1 MAKVQAKMATEVAL
15 DLVQASTAI
24 KNLTSA
30 VSSSTSAWKAQEAY
44 LRSVGDSA
52 GAARAKYTGLGEAMD
67 AQRRKIEALQDK
79 QRSMTSMTS
88 ESATK
93 YLKLKRQ
100 IDATQEAMSKLDTS
114 TEAGKAAEKSMQAT
128 IEQLT
133 AQQSKLKVGTVDSA
147 RQYLNF
153 GKQIDRAKAKLASMA
168 AQRQRAA
175 QQIAVEDSG
184 VKKLS
189 SSMRVQEGLVSATVE
204 RLKAQGQSYQ
214 ALQTS
219 LNGARQK
226 LNSLTEIQ
234 RREITL
240 LNQTKQRFG
249 EDSEQ
254 YARNATRVQE
264 LGTKIQETRQRVSEL
279 NDQMKRT
286 PSGWL
291 GRVSS
296 RLDSIQG
303 KADRVSTSFGRIFGA
318 TAAANMFTGALANIQ
333 GRLVDLVKAGAD
345 YNIEQ
350 NKMNA
355 TWSTLTGSAKKAGPM
370 VDSINKMSQATGQS
384 VDVVNELEQGFYHL
398 HSSKSQADSL
408 TSSMLNMADAVGL
421 NGDQIKA
428 VEQDMVHG
436 MATGKITQG
445 ELNQIGQYF
454 PMIDEAMAK
463 HFHTSVAGMR
473 QMAKAGKITS
483 KDLQEVFTSLGNGK
497 YKEAADN
504 MMNSYFGVF
513 RTIRARTPQLVGDI
527 TKPFM
532 KISNPFLK
540 SVRNWVNDK
549 STDTEFTRLGNQMA
563 RSMNQIISAFG
574 GSNISA
580 TKLMDNAIRGLTNG
594 VRRFGDIVASHH
606 TQIANFFQ
614 AFKAGSVAQAK
625 LFAAV
630 FVDLSKVLLPVLD
643 TMARFPKTSAALIT
657 SFLLASRAIRTL
669 QAGIKGLETLKAT
682 GELIKGFSERLRKI
696 PNKKTTKVEAKTLS
710 ADRQIT
716 TTKDKIKLLPNSKN
730 TNLTVSNA
738 KANAQIVNTNRNLS
752 RIPRSKMIGVSA
764 NVINA
769 ERNITNVRT
778 KINGVPKTVQ
788 IIAKANTA
796 GAASNINNIGASSRR
811 SANIAR
817 TSFGIIGSSAKMASV
832 GLDLIGGPA
841 GAIML
846 AVQGFQLLY
855 QHSAKFRKFVNG
867 IVSGAMKV
875 GKTLVSGIGGAIT
888 KTVGFV
894 KNNWKE
900 VGLYLVNPVAGALNS
915 LYKHNTRFR
924 KFTNDIVSSAKS
936 MASKAGRWFGNMAS
950 SAGKHIS
957 RMAQSAR
964 RGWNNMNRSA
974 QQSSQRQI
982 RLHNQMAQRNQRSAQ
997 QMWTRLSRLC
1007 IQGWNQS
1014 NRLTRQGVQREI
1026 QAHRTMGTR
1035 VISFNTQLW
1044 NRSRQLFTKGW
1055 NDLRNSTRNGTNR
1068 VNNEF
1073 NRMRI
1078 TIGRHAQ
1085 RAMTDASN
1093 HFRNG
1098 YRNIQNDTNRWGNQ
1112 LGNLWN
1118 NTRNNIGNIGQIL
1131 SQNSQNIFKDM
1142 HGRLNDLTN
1151 NGLNQMSDFWH
1162 NRLTG
1167 IANIITDVGGTIHNN
1182 FVNMLHNLAK
1192 PFEALINGI
1201 KDGVNWILDHVGGDG
1216 KLGGFT
1222 FNAFA
1227 AGSNGPIDKDQIALL
1242 NDAPGSHYQEMVHRK
1257 ATGETFMLPAKR
1269 NMLFPLQQGDEVLD
1283 GERAHKLATMV
1294 QMPVP
1299 HAGGAIGNFFG
1310 GIFDKVGDMADDAM
1324 DWVDKAL
1331 KNVVEFGTEL
1341 FGHFVSKV
1349 APKSSDSIN
1358 LGLKSDLPGFYAR
1371 QLQAWMKKQLESMN
1385 ADAQGYVSKE
1395 KFAQIARHAAS
1406 LMHQTLSDGDI
1417 DHLYWQGN
1425 VESGD
1430 GANMGAGVDDH
1441 DGTGRPL
1448 GFYQYKLR
1456 TWNSWAVPGHTK
1468 IMSILDQTMAVL
1480 NDSNWRSDLAPIGTR
1495 RGWGPTGHK
1504 MFANGGI
1511 TTTPSIFGEAGAEMA
1526 IPLDT
1531 MKSTRA
1537 WQLMRQVVDYYAGSS
1552 NQNTQVVNQTDLT
1565 PLEKRFDEALAQN
1578 QQLINLIDK
1587 LIGVTDS
1594 ANNPTARYRRTQHD
1608 INMAQAQSLGG

>member
-88 ESATK
+88 ESAAK
-93 YLKLKRQ
+93 YLKLKKQ

-133 AQQSKLKVGTVDSA
+133 AQQSKLNVGTVDSA

-168 AQRQRAA
+168 AQQQRAA
-175 QQIAVEDSG
+175 QQMAVEDSG

-226 LNSLTEIQ
+226 LSSLTEIQ
-234 RREITL
+234 RREIAL
-240 LNQTKQRFG
+240 LDQTKQRFG
-249 EDSEQ
+249 ENSEQ

-264 LGTKIQETRQRVSEL
+264 LGTKIQETRQRISEL
-279 NDQMKRT
+279 NEQMRRT

-291 GRVSS
+291 GKVSS

-318 TAAANMFTGALANIQ
+318 TAAANMFTGALANVQ

-345 YNIEQ
+345 YNVEQ

-384 VDVVNELEQGFYHL
+384 VDIVNELEQGFYHL

-421 NGDQIKA
+421 SGDQIKA

-513 RTIRARTPQLVGDI
+513 RTIRARTPQLIGDI

-532 KISNPFLK
+532 SISNPFLK

-549 STDTEFTRLGNQMA
+549 STDAEFTRLGNQMA

-574 GSNISA
+574 GSNISS

-606 TQIANFFQ
+606 TQIANFFK
-614 AFKAGSVAQAK
+614 AFKAGSAAQAK

-630 FVDLSKVLLPVLD
+630 FVDLSKVMLPVLD

-657 SFLLASRAIRTL
+657 SFLLASRAVRTL
-669 QAGIKGLETLKAT
+669 QAGIKGLETLKIASQAI
-682 GELIKGFSERLRKI
+682 GNFSNRVKRI
-696 PNKKTTKVEAKTLS
+696 PNRHVTKMQV
-710 ADRQIT
+710 D
-716 TTKDKIKLLPNSKN
+716 
-730 TNLTVSNA
+730 
-738 KANAQIVNTNRNLS
+738 
-752 RIPRSKMIGVSA
+752 
-764 NVINA
+764 
-769 ERNITNVRT
+769 
-778 KINGVPKTVQ
+778 
-788 IIAKANTA
+788 
-796 GAASNINNIGASSRR
+796 GASSTRDLQNFSRR
-811 SANIAR
+811 VDRIPKAKTTTLHANTSQAVTNVTRVGTASRTAATLSR
-817 TSFGIIGSSAKMASV
+817 TSFSIIGTSARIAST
-832 GLDLIGGPA
+832 GLSLIGGPA

-846 AVQGFQLLY
+846 VIQGFQLLY
-855 QHSAKFRKFVNG
+855 QHSAKFRKFVDG
-867 IVSGAMKV
+867 IAN
-875 GKTLVSGIGGAIT
+875 A
-888 KTVGFV
+888 
-894 KNNWKE
+894 
-900 VGLYLVNPVAGALNS
+900 
-915 LYKHNTRFR
+915 
-924 KFTNDIVSSAKS
+924 AKS
-936 MASKAGRWFGNMAS
+936 MAGKVGRWFGNMAT
-950 SAGKHIS
+950 SAGKHIN
-957 RMAQSAR
+957 RMAQSAK
-964 RGWNNMNRSA
+964 RGWNNMNRTS
-974 QQSSQRQI
+974 QQSSQREI
-982 RLHNQMAQRNQRSAQ
+982 RLHNQMAQRNQRAAQ
-997 QMWTRLSRLC
+997 QMWSRLSRSW
-1007 IQGWNQS
+1007 IQGWNLN
-1014 NRLTRQGVQREI
+1014 NRLTRQGVQQQI
-1026 QAHRTMGTR
+1026 QQHRTMSTR
-1035 VISFNTQLW
+1035 IAVFNTQLW
-1044 NRSRQLFTKGW
+1044 NRSRQAFTKGW
-1055 NDLRNSTRNGTNR
+1055 NDLRNSTRNGTN
-1068 VNNEF
+1068 NINDEF
-1073 NRMRI
+1073 NRMKVAV
-1078 TIGRHAQ
+1078 GQ
-1085 RAMTDASN
+1085 RAQQAMNDAKN
-1093 HFRNG
+1093 HFQRG
-1098 YRNIQNDTNRWGNQ
+1098 YSDIKSDTSGWRGDMANIWSDTRGK
-1112 LGNLWN
+1112 
-1118 NTRNNIGNIGQIL
+1118 IGNIADNLRGDATNKF
-1131 SQNSQNIFKDM
+1131 SDM
-1142 HGRLNDLTN
+1142 HSKLNDLTN
-1151 NGLNQMSDFWH
+1151 GGLGKMEDAWH
-1162 NRLTG
+1162 NRLEG
-1167 IANIITDVGGTIHNN
+1167 IAEVVTNSGGHIFNQFKN
-1182 FVNMLHNLAK
+1182 VLNNLAK
-1192 PFEALINGI
+1192 PFESLINGI

-1216 KLGGFT
+1216 KLGSFSFPGFANGT
-1222 FNAFA
+1222 
-1227 AGSNGPIDKDQIALL
+1227 NGPIEKDQLALL
-1242 NDAPGSHYQEMVHRK
+1242 NDAPGSHYQEMVHR
-1257 ATGETFMLPAKR
+1257 ASTGETFMLPAKR
-1269 NMLFPLQQGDEVLD
+1269 NMLFPLQKGDEVLD
-1283 GERAHKLATMV
+1283 GERSHQLATMM
-1294 QMPVP
+1294 QMPIP
-1299 HAGGAIGNFFG
+1299 HANGAIGDFFSG
-1310 GIFDKVGDMADDAM
+1310 LWNGAKELEDIAED
-1324 DWVDKAL
+1324 AL
-1331 KNVVEFGTEL
+1331 KNVVGFGKSL
-1341 FGHFVSKV
+1341 FTHFVANV
-1349 APKSSDSIN
+1349 TPKSTDSLN
-1358 LGLKSDLPGFYAR
+1358 GGLKLNLPGFYAEH
-1371 QLQAWMKKQLESMN
+1371 LKNWIKKQLDDLGSDTPKNGNWAPVVKKALRKNGLPDSEAYVNAWLKQIQTESGGN
-1385 ADAQGYVSKE
+1385 PKAVQGN
-1395 KFAQIARHAAS
+1395 I
-1406 LMHQTLSDGDI
+1406 GDI
-1417 DHLYWQGN
+1417 N
-1425 VESGD
+1425 NATGD
-1430 GANMGAGVDDH
+1430 LAKGLVQTISATFNA
-1441 DGTGRPL
+1441 
-1448 GFYQYKLR
+1448 YKF
-1456 TWNSWAVPGHTK
+1456 PGHGN
-1468 IMSILDQTMAVL
+1468 IFNGYDNL
-1480 NDSNWRSDLAPIGTR
+1480 LAGIAYAKAKYGASGMLSVIGH
-1495 RGWGPTGHK
+1495 GHGY
-1504 MFANGGI
+1504 ANGGI
-1511 TTTPSIFGEAGAEMA
+1511 ATEPSIFGEAGAEMA

-1537 WQLMRQVVDYYAGSS
+1537 WQLMKQVVDYYAGSS
-1552 NQNTQVVNQTDLT
+1552 NQSTQVVNQTDLT
-1565 PLEKRFDEALAQN
+1565 PLEKRFDAALAQN
-1578 QQLINLIDK
+1578 QQLISLIEQ

-1594 ANNPTARYRRTQHD
+1594 ANNPTARYRRTQRD
-1608 INMAQAQSLGG
+1608 INLAQAQSLTGI

>member
-52 GAARAKYTGLGEAMD
+52 GAARAKYNGLGEAMD

-88 ESATK
+88 ESAAK

-133 AQQSKLKVGTVDSA
+133 AQQSKLKVGTADSA

-153 GKQIDRAKAKLASMA
+153 GKQIDLAKAKLASMA
-168 AQRQRAA
+168 AQQQRAA
-175 QQIAVEDSG
+175 QQMAVEDSG

-226 LNSLTEIQ
+226 LSSLTEIQ
-234 RREITL
+234 RREIAL
-240 LNQTKQRFG
+240 LDQTKQRFG
-249 EDSEQ
+249 ENSEQ

-264 LGTKIQETRQRVSEL
+264 LGTKIQETRQRISEL
-279 NDQMKRT
+279 NEQMRRT

-303 KADRVSTSFGRIFGA
+303 KADRVSVSFGRIFGA
-318 TAAANMFTGALANIQ
+318 TAAANMFTGALANVQ

-384 VDVVNELEQGFYHL
+384 VDIVNELEQGFYHL

-421 NGDQIKA
+421 SGDQIKA

-513 RTIRARTPQLVGDI
+513 RTIRARTPQLIGDI

-532 KISNPFLK
+532 SISNPFLK

-549 STDTEFTRLGNQMA
+549 STDAEFTRLGNQMA

-574 GSNISA
+574 GSNISS

-606 TQIANFFQ
+606 TQIANFFK
-614 AFKAGSVAQAK
+614 AFKAGSAAQAK

-630 FVDLSKVLLPVLD
+630 FVDLSKVMLPVLD

-657 SFLLASRAIRTL
+657 SFLLASRAVRTL
-669 QAGIKGLETLKAT
+669 QAGIKGLETLKIASQAI
-682 GELIKGFSERLRKI
+682 GNFSNRVKRI
-696 PNKKTTKVEAKTLS
+696 PNRHVTKMQV
-710 ADRQIT
+710 D
-716 TTKDKIKLLPNSKN
+716 
-730 TNLTVSNA
+730 
-738 KANAQIVNTNRNLS
+738 
-752 RIPRSKMIGVSA
+752 
-764 NVINA
+764 
-769 ERNITNVRT
+769 
-778 KINGVPKTVQ
+778 
-788 IIAKANTA
+788 
-796 GAASNINNIGASSRR
+796 GASSTRDLQNFSRR
-811 SANIAR
+811 VDRIPKAKTTTLHANTSQAVTNVTRVGTASRTAATLSR
-817 TSFGIIGSSAKMASV
+817 TSFSIIGTSARIAST
-832 GLDLIGGPA
+832 GLGLIGGPA

-855 QHSAKFRKFVNG
+855 QHSAKFRKFVDG
-867 IVSGAMKV
+867 IAN
-875 GKTLVSGIGGAIT
+875 A
-888 KTVGFV
+888 
-894 KNNWKE
+894 
-900 VGLYLVNPVAGALNS
+900 
-915 LYKHNTRFR
+915 
-924 KFTNDIVSSAKS
+924 AKS
-936 MASKAGRWFGNMAS
+936 MAGKVVRWFGNMAT
-950 SAGKHIS
+950 SAGKHIN
-957 RMAQSAR
+957 RMAQSAK
-964 RGWNNMNRSA
+964 RGWNNMNRTS
-974 QQSSQRQI
+974 QQSSQREI
-982 RLHNQMAQRNQRSAQ
+982 RLHNQMAQRNQRAAQ
-997 QMWTRLSRLC
+997 QMWSRLSRSWL
-1007 IQGWNQS
+1007 QGWNLN
-1014 NRLTRQGVQREI
+1014 NRLTRQGVQQQI
-1026 QAHRTMGTR
+1026 QQHRTMSTR
-1035 VISFNTQLW
+1035 IAVFNTQLW
-1044 NRSRQLFTKGW
+1044 NRSRQAFTKGW
-1055 NDLRNSTRNGTNR
+1055 NDLRNSTRNGTN
-1068 VNNEF
+1068 NINDEF
-1073 NRMRI
+1073 NRMKVAV
-1078 TIGRHAQ
+1078 GQ
-1085 RAMTDASN
+1085 RAQQAMNDAKN
-1093 HFRNG
+1093 HFQRG
-1098 YRNIQNDTNRWGNQ
+1098 YSDIKSNTSGWRGDMANIWSDTRGKISNIAD
-1112 LGNLWN
+1112 NLRGDATN
-1118 NTRNNIGNIGQIL
+1118 KF
-1131 SQNSQNIFKDM
+1131 SDM
-1142 HGRLNDLTN
+1142 HSKLNDLTN
-1151 NGLNQMSDFWH
+1151 GGLGKMEDAWH
-1162 NRLTG
+1162 NRLEG
-1167 IANIITDVGGTIHNN
+1167 IAEVVTNSGGHIFNQFKN
-1182 FVNMLHNLAK
+1182 VLNNLAK
-1192 PFEALINGI
+1192 PFESLINGI

-1216 KLGGFT
+1216 KLGSFSFPGFANGT
-1222 FNAFA
+1222 
-1227 AGSNGPIDKDQIALL
+1227 NGPIEKDQLALL
-1242 NDAPGSHYQEMVHRK
+1242 NDAPGSHYQEMVHR
-1257 ATGETFMLPAKR
+1257 ASTGETFMLPAKR
-1269 NMLFPLQQGDEVLD
+1269 NMLFPLQKGDEVLD
-1283 GERAHKLATMV
+1283 GERSHKLATMM
-1294 QMPVP
+1294 QMPIP
-1299 HAGGAIGNFFG
+1299 HANGAIGDFFSG
-1310 GIFDKVGDMADDAM
+1310 LWNGAKELEDIAED
-1324 DWVDKAL
+1324 AL
-1331 KNVVEFGTEL
+1331 KNVVGFGKSL
-1341 FGHFVSKV
+1341 FTHFVANV
-1349 APKSSDSIN
+1349 TPKSTDSLN
-1358 LGLKSDLPGFYAR
+1358 GGLKLNLPGFYAEH
-1371 QLQAWMKKQLESMN
+1371 LKNWIKKQLDDLGSDTPKNGNWAPVVKKALRKNGLPDSEAYVNAWLKQIQTESGGN
-1385 ADAQGYVSKE
+1385 PKAVQGN
-1395 KFAQIARHAAS
+1395 I
-1406 LMHQTLSDGDI
+1406 GDI
-1417 DHLYWQGN
+1417 N
-1425 VESGD
+1425 NATGD
-1430 GANMGAGVDDH
+1430 LAKGLVQTISATFNA
-1441 DGTGRPL
+1441 
-1448 GFYQYKLR
+1448 YKF
-1456 TWNSWAVPGHTK
+1456 PGHGN
-1468 IMSILDQTMAVL
+1468 IFNGYDNL
-1480 NDSNWRSDLAPIGTR
+1480 LAGIAYAKAKYGASGMLSVIGH
-1495 RGWGPTGHK
+1495 GHGY
-1504 MFANGGI
+1504 ANGGI
-1511 TTTPSIFGEAGAEMA
+1511 ATTPSIFGEAGAEMA

-1537 WQLMRQVVDYYAGSS
+1537 WQLMKQVVDYYAGSS
-1552 NQNTQVVNQTDLT
+1552 NQSTQVVNQTDLT

-1578 QQLINLIDK
+1578 RQLISLIDK

-1594 ANNPTARYRRTQHD
+1594 ANNPTARYRRTQRD
-1608 INMAQAQSLGG
+1608 INLAQAQSLTGI

>member
-88 ESATK
+88 ESAAK

-175 QQIAVEDSG
+175 QQMAVEDSG

-249 EDSEQ
+249 ENSEQ

-318 TAAANMFTGALANIQ
+318 TAAANMFTGVLANIQ

-421 NGDQIKA
+421 NGDQIQA

-513 RTIRARTPQLVGDI
+513 RTIRARTPQLIGDI

-532 KISNPFLK
+532 SISNPFLK

-580 TKLMDNAIRGLTNG
+580 TKLMDNAIRGLTSG

-614 AFKAGSVAQAK
+614 AFKAGSAAQAK

-643 TMARFPKTSAALIT
+643 TMARFPKTSAALVT
-657 SFLLASRAIRTL
+657 SFLLASRAVRTL
-669 QAGIKGLETLKAT
+669 QAGIKGLETLKIASQAI
-682 GELIKGFSERLRKI
+682 GKFSSRVK
-696 PNKKTTKVEAKTLS
+696 
-710 ADRQIT
+710 
-716 TTKDKIKLLPNSKN
+716 
-730 TNLTVSNA
+730 
-738 KANAQIVNTNRNLS
+738 
-752 RIPRSKMIGVSA
+752 RIPTRHITKMQVD
-764 NVINA
+764 
-769 ERNITNVRT
+769 
-778 KINGVPKTVQ
+778 
-788 IIAKANTA
+788 
-796 GAASNINNIGASSRR
+796 GASSTRDLQNFSRR
-811 SANIAR
+811 VDRIPKTKTTTLRANTSQAVSNVTRVGTASR
-817 TSFGIIGSSAKMASV
+817 TAATLSRSSFSIIGTSARIAST
-832 GLDLIGGPA
+832 GLSLIGGPA

-867 IVSGAMKV
+867 IVSVARKMAGNV
-875 GKTLVSGIGGAIT
+875 GHWV
-888 KTVGFV
+888 
-894 KNNWKE
+894 
-900 VGLYLVNPVAGALNS
+900 
-915 LYKHNTRFR
+915 
-924 KFTNDIVSSAKS
+924 
-936 MASKAGRWFGNMAS
+936 GNMVKS
-950 SAGKHIS
+950 VGKHIS
-957 RMAQSAR
+957 NMARSAK
-964 RGWNNMNRSA
+964 RGWNQINRTS
-974 QQSSQRQI
+974 QQSSQREI
-982 RLHNQMAQRNQRSAQ
+982 RLHNQMARRNQQSAR
-997 QMWTRLSRLC
+997 QMWNRLRRSWS
-1007 IQGWNQS
+1007 QGWNRNNQ
-1014 NRLTRQGVQREI
+1014 LTRRGVQ
-1026 QAHRTMGTR
+1026 QQLQNHRLMSTR
-1035 VISFNTQLW
+1035 IILFNTQLW
-1044 NRSRQLFTKGW
+1044 RKSQQAFGRGWRYLQRSSRQ
-1055 NDLRNSTRNGTNR
+1055 GTNR

-1078 TIGRHAQ
+1078 SVGQ
-1085 RAMTDASN
+1085 RAEQAMRDASVR
-1093 HFRNG
+1093 FRNG
-1098 YRNIQNDTNRWGNQ
+1098 YRDIQTGTSNWRSRMGS
-1112 LGNLWN
+1112 LWN
-1118 NTRNNIGNIGQIL
+1118 NTRETIGNLANNIRSDSTNKF
-1131 SQNSQNIFKDM
+1131 SDM
-1142 HGRLNDLTN
+1142 HGKLNDLTN
-1151 NGLNQMSDFWH
+1151 NGLNQMSSFWH
-1162 NRLTG
+1162 DRLTG
-1167 IANIITDVGGTIHNN
+1167 IADIISNVGGTIHSN
-1182 FVNMLHNLAK
+1182 FVNMLHGLAK
-1192 PFEALINGI
+1192 PFEGLINGI
-1201 KDGVNWILDHVGGDG
+1201 KDGVNWILDKVGGDG

-1227 AGSNGPIDKDQIALL
+1227 KGTNGPIDKDQIALL
-1242 NDAPGSHYQEMVHRK
+1242 NDANGSNYQEMVHRK
-1257 ATGETFMLPAKR
+1257 STGETFMLPAKR
-1269 NMLFPLQQGDEVLD
+1269 NILFPLQQGDEVLD
-1283 GERAHKLATMV
+1283 GERAHKLATMI
-1294 QMPVP
+1294 QMPIP
-1299 HAGGAIGNFFG
+1299 HAGGAVGSFFS
-1310 GIFDKVGDMADDAM
+1310 GIFNSVGDAVDDAM

-1331 KNVVEFGTEL
+1331 KNVVEFGTEM
-1341 FGHFVSKV
+1341 FSHFVAKV
-1349 APKSSDSIN
+1349 SPKSTDSVN
-1358 LGLKSDLPGFYAR
+1358 NGLKVNLPGFYAR
-1371 QLQAWMKKQLESMN
+1371 HLQAWLKKQLEQMQDDNGDAITPEMIRKAAAKVHEHVTDSEIQRIINVAVHESNNRSKGVENDWDSN
-1385 ADAQGYVSKE
+1385 AKAGTPSK
-1395 KFAQIARHAAS
+1395 
-1406 LMHQTLSDGDI
+1406 
-1417 DHLYWQGN
+1417 
-1425 VESGD
+1425 
-1430 GANMGAGVDDH
+1430 GVLQFIQPTFDK
-1441 DGTGRPL
+1441 
-1448 GFYQYKLR
+1448 Y
-1456 TWNSWAVPGHTK
+1456 AVKGHHNIWK
-1468 IMSILDQTMAVL
+1468 AFDQVLALL
-1480 NDSNWRSDLAPIGTR
+1480 NDSNWRSDIHTG
-1495 RGWGPTGHK
+1495 GWGPTGAPRG
-1504 MFANGGI
+1504 FANGGI
-1511 TTTPSIFGEAGAEMA
+1511 ATTPSIFGEAGAEMA

-1578 QQLINLIDK
+1578 QQLINLLDK

-1608 INMAQAQSLGG
+1608 INMAQAQSLGGY

>member
-1 MAKVQAKMATEVAL
+1 MVAKVQARMATEVAL

-30 VSSSTSAWKAQEAY
+30 VSSATSSWKAQEAY

-93 YLKLKRQ
+93 YLKLKKQ

-128 IEQLT
+128 IDQLT

-153 GKQIDRAKAKLASMA
+153 GKQIDRAKAKLSSMA
-168 AQRQRAA
+168 AQQQRAA
-175 QQIAVEDSG
+175 QQMAVEDSG
-184 VKKLS
+184 VRKLS

-249 EDSEQ
+249 ENSEQ

-264 LGTKIQETRQRVSEL
+264 LGTKIEETRQHISEL
-279 NDQMKRT
+279 NEQMKRT

-428 VEQDMVHG
+428 VGQDMVHG

-532 KISNPFLK
+532 SISNPFLK

-580 TKLMDNAIRGLTNG
+580 TKLMDNAIRGLTSG

-614 AFKAGSVAQAK
+614 AFKAGSAAQIK
-625 LFAAV
+625 LFANV
-630 FVDLSKVLLPVLD
+630 MLDLSKVMLPVLN
-643 TMARFPKTSAALIT
+643 TMARFPKASAALIT
-657 SFLLASRAIRTL
+657 GFLLWSKAIRTTQAAIKSLNTVKTVVTGFQKVLNKIPSRKVTRIEAKGANSTKDL
-669 QAGIKGLETLKAT
+669 QAWNRQLSKVP
-682 GELIKGFSERLRKI
+682 S
-696 PNKKTTKVEAKTLS
+696 KKTTTMAANTTAARRNVNAYQ
-710 ADRQIT
+710 RQAQRIPRRIT
-716 TTKDKIKLLPNSKN
+716 TRAVAN
-730 TNLTVSNA
+730 T
-738 KANAQIVNTNRNLS
+738 AQASGNLS
-752 RIPRSKMIGVSA
+752 RLGTTAMRSGSTAMKGMTLVSRGA
-764 NVINA
+764 
-769 ERNITNVRT
+769 
-778 KINGVPKTVQ
+778 G
-788 IIAKANTA
+788 IAKL
-796 GAASNINNIGASSRR
+796 GLAA
-811 SANIAR
+811 
-817 TSFGIIGSSAKMASV
+817 
-832 GLDLIGGPA
+832 LGGPA
-841 GAIML
+841 GVIGMVVSGL
-846 AVQGFQLLY
+846 VGLY
-855 QHSAKFRKFVNG
+855 QTNGKFRKWVNG
-867 IVSGAMKV
+867 M
-875 GKTLVSGIGGAIT
+875 
-888 KTVGFV
+888 
-894 KNNWKE
+894 
-900 VGLYLVNPVAGALNS
+900 VAGAKKVGAS
-915 LYKHNTRFR
+915 LMKSIGNGVKGALKH
-924 KFTNDIVSSAKS
+924 
-936 MASKAGRWFGNMAS
+936 
-950 SAGKHIS
+950 
-957 RMAQSAR
+957 
-964 RGWNNMNRSA
+964 
-974 QQSSQRQI
+974 
-982 RLHNQMAQRNQRSAQ
+982 
-997 QMWTRLSRLC
+997 
-1007 IQGWNQS
+1007 
-1014 NRLTRQGVQREI
+1014 
-1026 QAHRTMGTR
+1026 
-1035 VISFNTQLW
+1035 
-1044 NRSRQLFTKGW
+1044 
-1055 NDLRNSTRNGTNR
+1055 
-1068 VNNEF
+1068 
-1073 NRMRI
+1073 
-1078 TIGRHAQ
+1078 
-1085 RAMTDASN
+1085 
-1093 HFRNG
+1093 
-1098 YRNIQNDTNRWGNQ
+1098 

-1118 NTRNNIGNIGQIL
+1118 SAKKGMGHFTSSIKSGIGRATKSMTEGYNGMNGATSRWSNRHTKIW
-1131 SQNSQNIFKDM
+1131 SDTANSTAGIASNGSKTNQGIISDM
-1142 HGRLNDLTN
+1142 HGRLNDRTLRGTAAMIAKWN
-1151 NGLNQMSDFWH
+1151 NHFAQLENTILGAKDPVHGNFRAVMG
-1162 NRLTG
+1162 G
-1167 IANIITDVGGTIHNN
+1167 IAG
-1182 FVNMLHNLAK
+1182 
-1192 PFEALINGI
+1192 PFGVIVNGI
-1201 KDGVNWILDHVGGDG
+1201 AKGVNWILDKVGGEG
-1216 KLGGFT
+1216 KLGTNFSFNGF
-1222 FNAFA
+1222 A
-1227 AGSNGPIDKDQIALL
+1227 NGTPNGGILHDQIALL
-1242 NDAPGSHYQEMVHRK
+1242 NDGNGPHYQEMVHK
-1257 ATGETFMLPAKR
+1257 KSTGKTFMLPAQR
-1269 NMLFPLQQGDEVLD
+1269 NMLFPLEAGDEVLD
-1283 GERAHKLATMV
+1283 GERSHKLATMMN
-1294 QMPVP
+1294 MPVP
-1299 HAGGAIGNFFG
+1299 HANGSIGSFFS
-1310 GIFDKVGDMADDAM
+1310 GIWDKVSDAADDAM
-1324 DWVDKAL
+1324 DWVEKAL
-1331 KNVVEFGTEL
+1331 KNVVEFGTET
-1341 FGHFVSKV
+1341 FNHFVNKMSGPKDNGHFFSV
-1349 APKSSDSIN
+1349 N
-1358 LGLKSDLPGFYAR
+1358 LHNHLPHYIAVEGEK
-1371 QLQAWMKKQLESMN
+1371 WIKKQLEAMN

-1406 LMHQTLSDGDI
+1406 LMHQTLSAGDI
-1417 DHLYWQGN
+1417 DHLYWQGF

-1448 GFYQYKLR
+1448 GFYQYKLS
-1456 TWNSWAVPGHTK
+1456 TWKSWAVPGHTK

-1480 NDSNWRSDLAPIGTR
+1480 NDSNWRSDLAPIGVK
-1495 RGWGPTGHK
+1495 RGWGPHGHK
-1504 MFANGGI
+1504 LFANGGI
-1511 TTTPSIFGEAGAEMA
+1511 ATTPSIFGEAGAEMA

-1565 PLEKRFDEALAQN
+1565 PLEKRFDEALVQN

-1608 INMAQAQSLGG
+1608 INMAQAQSLGGY